1 MKLLNKGQQT
11 LNLIFK
17 GINLT
22 YSYDVTLNI
31 QNILTQQN
39 SVSSVS
45 VISFLGFYYDLEPAG
60 TNVWQLLVNA
70 EAQLTV
76 LLGKTEKQ
84 QVAPQHLDET
94 RTLCQSKKTYTH
106 KSGGINHSRDVPHLS
121 GSTSF
126 SADSGE

>member
-1 MKLLNKGQQT
+1 MKLLNKAQQT

-70 EAQLTV
+70 EAHLTV
-76 LLGKTEKQ
+76 LLG
-84 QVAPQHLDET
+84 
-94 RTLCQSKKTYTH
+94 
-106 KSGGINHSRDVPHLS
+106 
-121 GSTSF
+121 
-126 SADSGE
+126 